1 MKKQRTQDRIITSIL
16 TAIVFFLILAVFGQS
31 QAAMDFNNYQIED
44 NKQIQVSVVIDQALS
59 SEDN

>member
-44 NKQIQVSVVIDQALS
+44 NKQIQVSVVIDQVLS

>member
-31 QAAMDFNNYQIED
+31 QAAMDFNSFQIED
-44 NKQIQVSVVIDQALS
+44 NKHVQVSVVIDQVLS